1 MSKQSEE
8 TMTRIENRLI
18 TWEQQCTRE
27 DKRHFYYNVLRE
39 VELLL
44 TNTRRGDVRARAES
58 ARDLVLRRLRPMAA
72 RGA

>member
-1 MSKQSEE
+1 MYKQSEE

-18 TWEQQCTRE
+18 TWEQCTRE
-27 DKRHFYYNVLRE
+27 DKRHFYCNVLRE

-44 TNTRRGDVRARAES
+44 TNTRQGDVRARAES

>member
-1 MSKQSEE
+1 MLKQSEE
-8 TMTRIENRLI
+8 TMTSIENRLI

-58 ARDLVLRRLRPMAA
+58 ARDLVLRRLRS
-72 RGA
+72 

>member
-1 MSKQSEE
+1 MLKQSEE
-8 TMTRIENRLI
+8 TMTHIENRLI
-18 TWEQQCTRE
+18 TWECTRE

-58 ARDLVLRRLRPMAA
+58 ARDLVLRRLRS
-72 RGA
+72 